1 MPSTRGA
8 GAPPVPAAGLS
19 GQFSINDLIMREMLG
34 SGSGKAI
41 GEQSYS
47 VHEFANLMK
56 DQLLQ
61 QHEQRYQAQA
71 AAAAAPPAAPPAPEK
86 PQGGRARRKA
96 SDGSAAN
103 STGSG
108 KTMDQIWRDIN
119 APGAEVTGGA
129 AAAAGPITLGSF
141 GTVGRNASFL
151 PTPNGSGALFGSL
164 GMGSLGGG
172 APSLPLITQGS
183 IDKLVSAH
191 SARESKMPAKEWLEL
206 LLPNTAAGAAG
217 GANAAG
223 GAGAGGI
230 LPTLSAMRAL
240 EASAAAME
248 TNAIPPPPGRGG
260 RRAAKDAAA
269 SRTAAAAPKPA
280 TTGRKRARGEMDDA
294 PRAVI
299 NLPPKKKGR
308 KKKGEVDTETEEE
321 KALRAEERQRKNRE
335 SAARSHRKKAQ
346 MVAELEQRAKTA
358 EARVESLEKE
368 VAKLKRE
375 IVALKGGA
383 GAGGKATSPKG
394 IKRASSAR

>member
-34 SGSGKAI
+34 SGPGKAS

-119 APGAEVTGGA
+119 APGAEVTGGG
-129 AAAAGPITLGSF
+129 GPVALGSF

-151 PTPNGSGALFGSL
+151 PTPNGSGALVGSL

-206 LLPNTAAGAAG
+206 LLPITAAGAAG

-269 SRTAAAAPKPA
+269 SRVAAAAPKPA
-280 TTGRKRARGEMDDA
+280 TTGRKRSRGETDDA

-321 KALRAEERQRKNRE
+321 RALRAEERQRKNRE
-335 SAARSHRKKAQ
+335 SAARSSQKAQ
-346 MVAELEQRAKTA
+346 MAAELEQRAKTA

>member
-8 GAPPVPAAGLS
+8 GAPAVPAAGPS

-47 VHEFANLMK
+47 VLEFANLMK
-56 DQLLQ
+56 DQLLH
-61 QHEQRYQAQA
+61 QHEQLYQAQA
-71 AAAAAPPAAPPAPEK
+71 AAAAATPAASPAPERPK
-86 PQGGRARRKA
+86 ATRARRKV

-103 STGSG
+103 SAGSG
-108 KTMDQIWRDIN
+108 KTMDQIWKDIN
-119 APGAEVTGGA
+119 APGAEVTGQVTSPVA
-129 AAAAGPITLGSF
+129 LGSF
-141 GTVGRNASFL
+141 GTVGRHASFL

-172 APSLPLITQGS
+172 APSLPLITQNS
-183 IDKLVSAH
+183 IEKLVSAH
-191 SARESKMPAKEWLEL
+191 GARESKMPAKEWLEL
-206 LLPNTAAGAAG
+206 LLPNTAANAAG
-217 GANAAG
+217 GANAV
-223 GAGAGGI
+223 GGI

-248 TNAIPPPPGRGG
+248 TDAVPPPAGRGG
-260 RRAAKDAAA
+260 KK
-269 SRTAAAAPKPA
+269 APRLSTKPPTKPA
-280 TTGRKRARGEMDDA
+280 TTGRGRKRATTDEDDA
-294 PRAVI
+294 SKPVI

-346 MVAELEQRAKTA
+346 MVAELEQRAETA
-358 EARVESLEKE
+358 EARVVSLEKE

-375 IVALKGGA
+375 VAALKGGA
-383 GAGGKATSPKG
+383 GGIRGTSST
-394 IKRASSAR
+394 R

>member
-8 GAPPVPAAGLS
+8 GAPPAPAAGLS

-56 DQLLQ
+56 DQLLH

-71 AAAAAPPAAPPAPEK
+71 AAATAPLAAPPAPEK
-86 PQGGRARRKA
+86 PQGGRARRKT

-119 APGAEVTGGA
+119 APGAEVTGGGA
-129 AAAAGPITLGSF
+129 PAGGPLALGSV

-223 GAGAGGI
+223 AAGAGGI

-269 SRTAAAAPKPA
+269 ATTKPA
-280 TTGRKRARGEMDDA
+280 TTGRKRARGETDDA
-294 PRAVI
+294 PRAVVH
-299 NLPPKKKGR
+299 LPPKKKGR

-346 MVAELEQRAKTA
+346 MATELEQRAKKA

-375 IVALKGGA
+375 MVALKGGA

>member
-8 GAPPVPAAGLS
+8 AAPAVPAAGPS

-41 GEQSYS
+41 GEQSYN
-47 VHEFANLMK
+47 VQEFANLMK
-56 DQLLQ
+56 DQLLH
-61 QHEQRYQAQA
+61 QHEQLYQAQA
-71 AAAAAPPAAPPAPEK
+71 AAAAATPAASPAPERPK
-86 PQGGRARRKA
+86 ATRARRKA

-103 STGSG
+103 SAGSG
-108 KTMDQIWRDIN
+108 KTMDQIWKDIN
-119 APGAEVTGGA
+119 APGAEVTGGG
-129 AAAAGPITLGSF
+129 GPIALGSF
-141 GTVGRNASFL
+141 GTVGRHASFL

-172 APSLPLITQGS
+172 APSLPLITQNS
-183 IDKLVSAH
+183 IEKLVSAH
-191 SARESKMPAKEWLEL
+191 GARESKMRAKEWLEL
-206 LLPNTAAGAAG
+206 LLPNTAANAAG
-217 GANAAG
+217 GANAV
-223 GAGAGGI
+223 GGI

-248 TNAIPPPPGRGG
+248 TDAVPPPACRGG
-260 RRAAKDAAA
+260 KK
-269 SRTAAAAPKPA
+269 APRLSTQPPTKPA
-280 TTGRKRARGEMDDA
+280 TTGRGRKRAATDEDDA
-294 PRAVI
+294 SKPVI

-346 MVAELEQRAKTA
+346 MVAALEQRAKTA

-383 GAGGKATSPKG
+383 GGIRRTSST
-394 IKRASSAR
+394 R